1 MSHRSLYQGNLTV
14 IPQAPPL
21 VPAPPV
27 PAVVI
32 PQAPP
37 LVPALAPLRDP
48 FAEGQALF

>member
-1 MSHRSLYQGNLTV
+1 MSHRSLYQGNLT
-14 IPQAPPL
+14 
-21 VPAPPV
+21 
-27 PAVVI
+27 VI